1 MEERNDKNQ
10 TAEETE
16 HREIFSRA
24 VRAGKRTYF
33 FDVKATRRNDYFL
46 TITESK
52 KRFQKDGRFFFEKH
66 KIFLYKEDFEKFAD
80 GFQEVIEF
88 IKTVKSSDHMVDGMM
103 NEHSESD
110 ADYTNV
116 EFDDL
121 ESVEF
126 EGKQKN

>member
-1 MEERNDKNQ
+1 
-10 TAEETE
+10 
-16 HREIFSRA
+16 
-24 VRAGKRTYF
+24 
-33 FDVKATRRNDYFL
+33 
-46 TITESK
+46 
-52 KRFQKDGRFFFEKH
+52 
-66 KIFLYKEDFEKFAD
+66 
-80 GFQEVIEF
+80 
-88 IKTVKSSDHMVDGMM
+88 MVDGMM